1 MGVLRGIHLH
11 GPVVVGKGRVPM
23 GADRGGLR
31 LTQQMA
37 LAGWAARGKGVQAG
51 VWKVG
56 VAHEGLA
63 SGIWKRMPCGKVAD
77 PPPGTGVHMDGL
89 HAPRPVD
96 KGQLQGAGNPAFMGD
111 PLLVALA
118 LVQALMAAPIDAAN
132 PQAIGH
138 RPGIKNELGVIWAKL
153 RMPDD
158 GVVKSLVRGLLL
170 QVDEQHV
177 GAPTVAH
184 WDGPGPVVT
193 RQGGGAHGRTHHAFD
208 LVGLLLKSHQHLFL
222 QGLHVEPMGTALG
235 GEQQVAA
242 IVRGVQ

>member
-37 LAGWAARGKGVQAG
+37 LAGWAARGKGVQADVWVGG
-51 VWKVG
+51 VTHKALTLGVG
-56 VAHEGLA
+56 VGVP
-63 SGIWKRMPCGKVAD
+63 GRKVRH
-77 PPPGTGVHMDGL
+77 PTPHTCVHMDGL

-158 GVVKSLVRGLLL
+158 GVVKSLVRCLLL

-177 GAPTVAH
+177 RAAAMSH

-208 LVGLLLKSHQHLFL
+208 LVGLLLKSH
-222 QGLHVEPMGTALG
+222 
-235 GEQQVAA
+235 
-242 IVRGVQ
+242 